1 MNSSSTALTSNP
13 HECGYDQQMDRIPT
27 WGFAIGALVFAGL
40 ALWSALD
47 ENWAGLL
54 VGLILLAVCIVV
66 VVRRE
71 RPSAS

>member
-1 MNSSSTALTSNP
+1 MINRSLRVD
-13 HECGYDQQMDRIPT
+13 YDQQMDRIPT

-54 VGLILLAVCIVV
+54 VGLLLLAACIVV

-71 RPSAS
+71 RPSAR